1 MFRGHPK
8 GLVPLFITEAFE
20 RFCFYGV
27 RAIVLLYMW
36 TATANGGIG
45 WSKAYAIDFFATYL
59 LTAYIGTI
67 IGGWIA
73 DRYWGQRRAIYVG
86 GLLMAAGYFT
96 LATGGVASLYT
107 GLALV
112 CLGNGFFK
120 PCVTTIFG
128 SLYKQGDP
136 ARDSGYSL
144 FYMGI
149 NLGAMIGPVACGSFT
164 GFFRFSLGF
173 MVAGFAMLVALG
185 IFFAGRKTLGEI
197 GLKPKAKVAGES
209 HEPLTSSDKRR
220 LGVVLF
226 LTVFI
231 MFFFAAFEQGSA
243 LIPYYGQEFTR
254 RMLGSFEFP
263 VAWFQ
268 SLNPFFVITLGPVM
282 AWVWSA
288 LKKRQIELS
297 ILHKFAI
304 GFCAAALSFVVMY
317 GATVELG
324 SSGSSSILWIVLGTM
339 VMTLGELCITPILW
353 SAVSR
358 ITPKRF
364 LSMMMAVTLMGIG
377 FGYKIGG
384 KLGALIE
391 VYTPQQIFLGI
402 GALSLLFMLVALI
415 FNGTIER
422 LTHGTSKKKRRL
434 AAEL

>member
-1 MFRGHPK
+1 
-8 GLVPLFITEAFE
+8 
-20 RFCFYGV
+20 
-27 RAIVLLYMW
+27 
-36 TATANGGIG
+36 
-45 WSKAYAIDFFATYL
+45 
-59 LTAYIGTI
+59 
-67 IGGWIA
+67 
-73 DRYWGQRRAIYVG
+73 
-86 GLLMAAGYFT
+86 MAAGYFT
-96 LATGGVASLYT
+96 LAIGGVTSLYA
-107 GLALV
+107 GLGLV

-128 SLYKQGDP
+128 GLYDKGDP
-136 ARDSGYSL
+136 ARDGGYSL

-149 NLGAMIGPVACGSFT
+149 NLGAMLGPFACGSFT
-164 GFFRFSLGF
+164 GFNRFSLGF
-173 MVAGFAMLVALG
+173 IVAGFAMLVA
-185 IFFAGRKTLGEI
+185 ISVFFLGRKTLGEI
-197 GLKPKAKVAGES
+197 GLKPKARLAGER

-254 RMLGSFEFP
+254 RMIGSFEFP

-282 AWVWSA
+282 AWVWSVF
-288 LKKRQIELS
+288 KKRKVELS

-304 GFCAAALSFVVMY
+304 GFFAAALSFVVMY
-317 GATVELG
+317 GATIELG
-324 SSGSSSILWIVLGTM
+324 RSGSSSILWIVLGTM

-377 FGYKIGG
+377 FGYKLGG
-384 KLGALIE
+384 KLGALIDT
-391 VYTPQQIFLGI
+391 YTPQQIFIGI
-402 GALSLLFMLVALI
+402 GALSLLFVLVALI
-415 FNGTIER
+415 FNGTVER
-422 LTHGTSKKKRRL
+422 LTHGSSKKRRL
-434 AAEL
+434 TAEL

>member
-27 RAIVLLYMW
+27 RSIVLIYMW
-36 TATANGGIG
+36 TAVASGGLG
-45 WSKAYAIDFFATYL
+45 WSNAYAIDFFGTYL
-59 LTAYIGTI
+59 FAAYLGTI
-67 IGGWIA
+67 IGGWVA
-73 DRYWGQRRAIYVG
+73 DRFWGQRRAIYFG

-96 LATGGVASLYT
+96 LAIGGEASLYA
-107 GLALV
+107 GLGLV

-128 SLYKQGDP
+128 GLYSKGDP
-136 ARDSGYSL
+136 ARDGGYSL

-149 NLGAMIGPVACGSFT
+149 NLGAMIGPFACGSFT
-164 GFFRFSLGF
+164 GFSRFSYGF
-173 MVAGFAMLVALG
+173 TVAGVAMLLSLAV
-185 IFFAGRKTLGEI
+185 FFAGRKTLGEI

-209 HEPLTSSDKRR
+209 HEPLTASDKRR

-226 LTVFI
+226 LTVFV

-254 RMLGSFEFP
+254 RMIGSFEFP
-263 VAWFQ
+263 VAWIQ

-282 AWVWSA
+282 AWIWSSF
-288 LKKRQIELS
+288 KKRQVEWS
-297 ILHKFAI
+297 IMHKFAV
-304 GFCAAALSFVVMY
+304 GFFAAALSFVVMY

-324 SSGSSSILWIVLGTM
+324 KVGSSSILWIALGTM

-353 SAVSR
+353 STVSR

-364 LSMMMAVTLMGIG
+364 LSLMMAVTLMGIG
-377 FGYKIGG
+377 FGYKLGARV
-384 KLGALIE
+384 GALIGTH
-391 VYTPQQIFLGI
+391 TPQEIFLGVA
-402 GALSLLFMLVALI
+402 GASLLFTLIALI

-422 LTHGTSKKKRRL
+422 LTTGASKKRRL